1 MNEPLA
7 HGPLIAILAMAAAT
21 YLTRISGYWLMGHI
35 PMTRRVRRC
44 LEVLPGAIMAATI
57 VPIVAKVG
65 PVALIAVAV
74 ALASM
79 IAKTQRVH
87 RGRARAGRR
96 VARAGIWALVEHDLV
111 RKPVPINPGQAFRD
125 HAQRFQPS
133 AMKTAIATCMAI
145 TIATA
150 AG

>member
-21 YLTRISGYWLMGHI
+21 FLTRISGYWLMGHI
-35 PMTRRVRRC
+35 PMTRRVRRT

-65 PVALIAVAV
+65 VVALIAVTV

-79 IAKTQRVH
+79 LVKRNEFIAAGFALVAVSL
-87 RGRARAGRR
+87 ARAYG
-96 VARAGIWALVEHDLV
+96 L
-111 RKPVPINPGQAFRD
+111 
-125 HAQRFQPS
+125 
-133 AMKTAIATCMAI
+133 
-145 TIATA
+145 
-150 AG
+150 